1 MEIPKYAKGV
11 QWIKE
16 LLYNTEFTP
25 ERLKVN
31 GAKILNE
38 VPSVKRE
45 GNKMTNDLLKGL
57 LYKKGKLLILRYL
70 KFVIKEK

>member
-1 MEIPKYAKGV
+1 M

-16 LLYNTEFTP
+16 LLYDTEFTV

-31 GAKILNE
+31 GAKLLNE

-45 GNKMTNDLLKGL
+45 GNNMTRAILKGL
-57 LYKKGKLLILRYL
+57 KYKKGKLLQIVM
-70 KFVIKEK
+70 KIKIR